1 MCLTASLPRAST
13 VMLMLTLTLSTCCW
27 QKWSSLAPITN
38 SAAPPPRL
46 STKPATLFCVQ
57 DDAWKMDR
65 IPEIMDGKN
74 VADYVDQD
82 IDAKLALLEQEEDQ
96 LQVGGGTSL
105 LVRAC

>member
-1 MCLTASLPRAST
+1 M
-13 VMLMLTLTLSTCCW
+13 
-27 QKWSSLAPITN
+27 
-38 SAAPPPRL
+38 
-46 STKPATLFCVQ
+46 Q

-96 LQVGGGTSL
+96 LQVQPFL
-105 LVRAC
+105 CLFAACIIGVAAAAAVLYMCSCRSRCY

>member
-1 MCLTASLPRAST
+1 MS
-13 VMLMLTLTLSTCCW
+13 
-27 QKWSSLAPITN
+27 
-38 SAAPPPRL
+38 
-46 STKPATLFCVQ
+46 Q

-96 LQVGGGTSL
+96 LQVCT
-105 LVRAC
+105 